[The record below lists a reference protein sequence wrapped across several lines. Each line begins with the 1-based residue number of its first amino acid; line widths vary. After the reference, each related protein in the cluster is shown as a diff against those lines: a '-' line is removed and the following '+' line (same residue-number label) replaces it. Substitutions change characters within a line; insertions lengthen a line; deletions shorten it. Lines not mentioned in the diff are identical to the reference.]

1 MRTVLL
7 AGALLLLPSIAAA
20 EQKVSAPGNEP
31 LPVVLGWH
39 SEGVSASRPGTILQI
54 IPPVADTVIAAPG
67 GPPTIVYMNKNG
79 VTLTP
84 GTNDARTNRSTVVGQ
99 TSSIPAFEGSAT
111 EWNTI
116 MQCVRTIFA
125 PYNMTFTDVD
135 PGNVPHFES
144 IMGGRAQQAGMEQGV
159 LGVSPFTTNCSLI
172 PNSIVFTFTASTR
185 DAYGTTAGL
194 AEEICEIAAQE
205 IAHSFG
211 LDHEYL
217 ASDPMTYLNYNGLKR
232 FQNTNAQCG
241 EYAART
247 CGLPGTGVVC
257 SQTQNSVTMLN
268 QRIGAADTIGPTVA
282 ITSPSNGATVP
293 TAFTV
298 AATATDNTAVTKVEL
313 YVDGELVET
322 LTAAPYAF
330 ELTGLASGGHAILAK
345 ATDGINI
352 AEQSINVTVQA
363 GAPPPPTN
371 PPGGGEP
378 QDPGDDNPDT
388 DGDGNADT
396 ITGGC
401 SAGAAGG
408 GLGALGGLGLAFAA
422 IGLRSRRRR

>member
-1 MRTVLL
+1 MRTTWL
-7 AGALLLLPSIAAA
+7 AGALLLLPTMAAA
-20 EQKVSAPGNEP
+20 EQGASGPGSEANP
-31 LPVVLGWH
+31 GVLGWYK
-39 SEGVSASRPGTILQI
+39 EGVSAARPGTVRQI
-54 IPPVADTVIAAPG
+54 IEPVAPTVIAAPG
-67 GPPTIVYMNKNG
+67 GPPTIVYMNKVG

-84 GTNDARTNRSTVVGQ
+84 GTNDSRTNRSTVVGT
-99 TSSIPAFEGSAT
+99 TSTIPAFEGSAA
-111 EWNTI
+111 EWTAI

-125 PYNMTFTDVD
+125 PYNMTITDVD
-135 PGNVPHFES
+135 PGNVAHFES

-217 ASDPMTYLNYNGLKR
+217 ASDPMTYLNFNGLKR

-241 EYAART
+241 EYSART

-268 QRIGAADTIGPTVA
+268 QRIGAADTLAPSVS

-293 TAFTV
+293 AAFTV

-313 YVDGELVET
+313 YVDGELVDT
-322 LTAAPYAF
+322 KTAAPYSF
-330 ELTGLASGGHAILAK
+330 DVSGLATGGHSIQAK

-352 AEQSINVTVQA
+352 ADNTINVTVQN
-363 GAPPPPTN
+363 GAPPPN
-371 PPGGGEP
+371 PNPNPNP
-378 QDPGDDNPDT
+378 QDPDDENPDT
-388 DGDGNADT
+388 DGDGNGDV

-401 SAGAAGG
+401 QTGAGG
-408 GLGALGGLGLAFAA
+408 GLGALAGLGLALVA
-422 IGLRSRRRR
+422 LRARRRR